1 MAIGRN
7 ALAAMNVMGQ
17 APDEEVAK
25 MPVTQ
30 AMLKLPVEQQ
40 AAQAPASGSQAST
53 VTPGSAG
60 VTAAASLLGGL
71 LANQAA
77 QQTQMRE
84 LQSASEKMAAE
95 EAAKARAQAQQSQ
108 QNAFTRLMG
117 SFRSALT

>member
-30 AMLKLPVEQQ
+30 AMLKVPTEQQ